1 MCVRPQ
7 PTQQQHYRKPSLQTR
22 PCYAK
27 ANSSLITS
35 TSKMRRDIFPTIIN
49 SRVHP
54 HQYHS
59 HQDRGKNTRAHT
71 RVISRRVSMERR
83 RNPFSIKINKTTR
96 KSSRSSPRVFFQMI
110 PSSFGSEG
118 LRRNQFVCCM
128 FILGKVEM
136 CRVSRGV
143 ASQNLVSRLAPART
157 AFPIQ
162 PSSRQL
168 ALLNF
173 LATCTEKC
181 CLGRQA
187 RWNLRNCQCFGYS
200 LE

>member
-1 MCVRPQ
+1 MYVTSTANTTAALPQ
-7 PTQQQHYRKPSLQTR
+7 TQTR

-27 ANSSLITS
+27 ANRSLITS
-35 TSKMRRDIFPTIIN
+35 TPKTRRDFFPTIIN

-59 HQDRGKNTRAHT
+59 HPDREKNTRAHT

-96 KSSRSSPRVFFQMI
+96 QSSRSSSRVFFQMI

-118 LRRNQFVCCM
+118 PRRNQFGGCM
-128 FILGKVEM
+128 FILRKVEM

-143 ASQNLVSRLAPART
+143 ESQNLVSRLAPART
-157 AFPIQ
+157 AFPI
-162 PSSRQL
+162 
-168 ALLNF
+168 
-173 LATCTEKC
+173 
-181 CLGRQA
+181 
-187 RWNLRNCQCFGYS
+187 
-200 LE
+200 